1 MSDTKLRVSM
11 GGMDALVRLRH
22 ELHAH
27 PELAHDEHTTA
38 DRIVDFL
45 RPLGPDDV
53 VTGVGGTGIVATFS
67 GAEPGPSLLIRSEL
81 DALPIRELVDHPAAA
96 AYASTVDG
104 VSHKCG
110 HDGHMAIV
118 AGVAMRLGERR
129 PDRGAV
135 HLLFQPAEETGTGAA
150 AMLSDPLFDRFRPD
164 AGVALH
170 NMPGHPRHA
179 IVVKPG
185 SMTAAVRSI
194 VIRFVGRAA
203 HASEPEHGF
212 NPSLAVAD
220 LVRSCAALEVLDPAS
235 DDFRTVTPV
244 HVRVGA
250 VAYGV
255 APGDGEVH
263 LTMRTWRNDDL
274 ERLHRSIEESA
285 RELGAR
291 DGLVVEVDVVEEFFA
306 NENDPELTAIVRQA
320 AITAGLDVIDADIG
334 MRAGEDFGLFGRRFP
349 CCMVLLGSG
358 EDHPPIHDPAYDFPD
373 ELIPTGVTLLD
384 GVVRE
389 ICR

>member
-1 MSDTKLRVSM
+1 MSATDP
-11 GGMDALVRLRH
+11 LVRLRH

-27 PELAHDEHTTA
+27 PELAHEERVTA
-38 DRIVDFL
+38 ARIADLL
-45 RPLGPDDV
+45 RSLGPDDV
-53 VTGVGGTGIVATFS
+53 VTGVGGTGVVATFRS
-67 GAEPGPSLLIRSEL
+67 SEPGPTLLLRSEL
-81 DALPIRELVDHPAAA
+81 DALPIHEVVDGPAVA

-118 AGVAMRLGERR
+118 AGVAMRLADRR
-129 PDRGAV
+129 PDRGTV

-150 AMLSDPLFDRFRPD
+150 AMLSDPAFERFRPD

-170 NMPGHPRHA
+170 NMPGHPRHT
-179 IVVKPG
+179 VVVRPG
-185 SMTAAVRSI
+185 SMTAAVRSV
-194 VIRFVGRAA
+194 VIRYAGRTA
-203 HASEPEHGF
+203 HASEPEHGA

-220 LVRSCAALEVLDPAS
+220 LLRECAALEVCDPRSA
-235 DDFRTVTPV
+235 DFRSVTPV

-274 ERLHRSIEESA
+274 DRLHTAIDDSA
-285 RELGAR
+285 RRLGDR
-291 DGLVVEVDVVEEFFA
+291 DGLAVEVEVVEEFAA
-306 NENDPELTAIVRQA
+306 NENDAELTATVRRA
-320 AITAGLDVIDADIG
+320 AVDAGLDVIDADVG

-349 CCMVLLGSG
+349 CCMVLLGAG

-373 ELIPTGVTLLD
+373 ELIATGVTLLT
-384 GVVRE
+384 GVVRTV
-389 ICR
+389 CG